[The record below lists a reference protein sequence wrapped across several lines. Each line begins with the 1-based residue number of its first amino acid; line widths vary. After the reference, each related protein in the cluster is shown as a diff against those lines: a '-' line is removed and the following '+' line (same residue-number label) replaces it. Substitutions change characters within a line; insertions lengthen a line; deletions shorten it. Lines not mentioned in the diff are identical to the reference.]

1 MTIDRLTDLMQ
12 NKQKAIPIVL
22 LGIAVFSG
30 VAALAKATGYFIA
43 SSRAERVV
51 KQAIARS
58 KPDPKVVE
66 TQVAKSKPLAED
78 LKKKNLFSPPAKK
91 EHPIKGVLGIFG
103 DEAFINGKWYK
114 AGANVGD
121 AKIVAINP
129 DSVTTEWDGREKVF
143 CPIDASEAPT
153 TGGPRGRPS
162 RPGSKPSGGTGGG
175 ADMVVVQS
183 ETSPGR
189 GPGGRPGGPGGP
201 DGMRGRF
208 SEMSEAERDRIRAR
222 MQDARERYSQMS
234 EKEREKFRAEM
245 RERFGGGR
253 DGRGGPG
260 GRGGRGGR

>member
-43 SSRAERVV
+43 SSRAERIV

-91 EHPIKGVLGIFG
+91 EHPIKSVMGIFG

-114 AGANVGD
+114 AGAKVGD
-121 AKIVAINP
+121 SKIVVA
-129 DSVTTEWDGREKVF
+129 S
-143 CPIDASEAPT
+143 IDRT
-153 TGGPRGRPS
+153 
-162 RPGSKPSGGTGGG
+162 
-175 ADMVVVQS
+175 QS
-183 ETSPGR
+183 YIDNLELA
-189 GPGGRPGGPGGP
+189 
-201 DGMRGRF
+201 M
-208 SEMSEAERDRIRAR
+208 
-222 MQDARERYSQMS
+222 
-234 EKEREKFRAEM
+234 
-245 RERFGGGR
+245 
-253 DGRGGPG
+253 
-260 GRGGRGGR
+260 